1 MQFMESIWSKTCE
14 IPRRHSLNHDV
25 TTDVAIIGAGMAGI
39 LTAYHLQE
47 QGIKTIVLD
56 AERIAG
62 GITKNTTAKITAQH
76 SIIYSK
82 LIKNFG
88 EESARQYAQ
97 ANTKAI
103 RCYQEIIEKEKIDCS
118 FEIKP
123 AYVYSTEDILPLQ
136 EEAKAAKALG
146 IDAEFTRKTTLP
158 FHVRGALK
166 FNNQAQFHPLEFIK
180 SVSSNLTVY
189 EHTRVIEVK
198 EKEVITQHGAVK
210 ANTIIFACHFPF
222 LNVPGYYFARMHQE
236 RSYVLALEN
245 AGELDGMYIDM
256 ASDGLSFRTYRQ
268 YVLLGGSGHRT
279 GKMPPYSCY
288 QKLREEAVKL
298 YPNAKEAANWSAQDC
313 ASLDSIPYIG
323 PFSSSTPN
331 WLVATGFNKW
341 GMTSSMAAA
350 RILTDMV
357 LKKDVYYALVFSP
370 QRFQINA
377 ELKNFVTDSA
387 QAVNGLLLKK
397 MQPAKMDWEEIPLG
411 HGGIVQY
418 DGEKVGIYKNENG
431 ECFVISAK
439 CPHLGCQL
447 EWNQDE
453 LSWDCPCH
461 GSRFDYKG
469 NLIGGPAQ
477 ENLLLPAE
485 D

>member
-1 MQFMESIWSKTCE
+1 MESIWSRNCE
-14 IPRRHSLNHDV
+14 IPKRHSLNHDI
-25 TTDVAIIGAGMAGI
+25 TTDVAVIGAGMAGI
-39 LTAYHLQE
+39 LIAYHLQE
-47 QGIKTIVLD
+47 QGIKTVVLD

-62 GITKNTTAKITAQH
+62 GVTKNTTAKITAQH
-76 SIIYSK
+76 SLIYGN
-82 LIKNFG
+82 LIKGFG

-97 ANTKAI
+97 ANMRAI
-103 RCYQEIIEKEKIDCS
+103 QRYQEIIEKEKIECS
-118 FEIKP
+118 FEMKP
-123 AYVYSTEDILPLQ
+123 SYVYSTGDVVPLQ
-136 EEAKAAKALG
+136 DEAKAAKQLG
-146 IDAEFTRKTTLP
+146 IDAEFTQKTTLP
-158 FHVRGALK
+158 FHVRGAVK

-180 SVSSNLTVY
+180 AISSNLTVY
-189 EHTRVIEVK
+189 EHTRV
-198 EKEVITQHGAVK
+198 KEVQENGVVTESGFVK

-222 LNVPGYYFARMHQE
+222 LNMPGFYFARMHQE

-256 ASDGLSFRTYRQ
+256 AEGGLSFRTYNQ
-268 YVLLGGSGHRT
+268 YLLLGGEGHRT

-288 QKLREEAVKL
+288 QKLRETASKL
-298 YPNAKEAANWSAQDC
+298 YPNANEVANWSAQDC
-313 ASLDSIPYIG
+313 TPLDSVPYIG

-331 WLVATGFNKW
+331 WFVATGFNKW

-350 RILTDMV
+350 QILTDMV

-397 MQPAKMDWEEIPLG
+397 MQPAKRDWEEIPAG
-411 HGGIVQY
+411 HGGIVNY
-418 DGEKVGIYKNENG
+418 DGEKVGVYKNEKE
-431 ECFVISAK
+431 ECFIVSIK

-461 GSRFDYKG
+461 GSRFDYRG

-477 ENLLLPAE
+477 ENLLLPSE